1 MSADSLDPKELKIG
15 ENGFSSALLVDVPIS
30 TRKTPTR
37 PKNKEVRVREWVT
50 PQEVMALQKAAKA
63 SKNGLRDSL
72 MIGMAFQHALRVS
85 ELVLLRW
92 EQIDFKSGKIS
103 VIRLKGGVDSMHLL
117 SADEIR
123 SLAKLKREQGDTGG
137 GFVFT
142 SPAGLP
148 MTTSNFRKICNSAA
162 EGSDLGLKFH
172 PHMLRHGCGTSLAR
186 KDTPILLIAGYMGH
200 KNIQNTMTYISLN
213 PDQFNNLSP

>member
-1 MSADSLDPKELKIG
+1 MSADKQDSKELKTE
-15 ENGFSSALLVDVPIS
+15 ENGTSDEPSPDDLVSIRKMPI
-30 TRKTPTR
+30 RQ
-37 PKNKEVRVREWVT
+37 KNKDVRVREWVT
-50 PQEVMALQKAAKA
+50 KQEVDALQKAAKT

-72 MIGMAFQHALRVS
+72 MIGMAFQHALRVG

-92 EQIDFKSGKIS
+92 EQIDFKNGKIS
-103 VIRLKGGVDSMHLL
+103 VIRLKGGVDSTHSL

-142 SPAGLP
+142 SAGVP
-148 MTTSNFRKICNSAA
+148 MTPSNFRKICNRAA
-162 EGSDLGLKFH
+162 EGSDIGIKFH

-213 PDQFNNLSP
+213 PDQFNGLSP